1 MVLLVHKAKLIDA
14 VFHSPD
20 VLDEARFRP
29 KYFTRKR
36 KMPYDKLLHFMLSG
50 RKATAQASL
59 DEYFKLAGDEIHMSQ
74 QAYSKARNHFDHSPF
89 RKAFYVTRD
98 ADYADDSSLG
108 RFLGFKIFAVD
119 GSLIPLP
126 NIPALR
132 EEFGAIG
139 AGATSP
145 TARASIAYDVINDQI
160 VDADITPLSTDERTL
175 ASQHLDALKGIIQM
189 EDSIFIYDRG
199 YASESLVRKI
209 TGTGIGAYFLMRVRR
224 KFNLDVDAAPM
235 GSSYVKLADDLEVR
249 VVKFELSSGETETL
263 ITNLSDLD
271 EGLFQEL
278 YFKRWPVEVK
288 YDIIK
293 NKLELP
299 NFTGWSS
306 NVIRQDFWISMLL
319 ANVAAT
325 AKTEAD
331 IKIKEERSGKENK
344 YEYQANVNTVIA
356 SLRSRFADAVFEEDP
371 DRRTLKIGRIIKEV
385 AKSAVPI
392 RPNRDVSRVKNSRKV
407 KYHHNK
413 KSNI

>member
-1 MVLLVHKAKLIDA
+1 
-14 VFHSPD
+14 
-20 VLDEARFRP
+20 
-29 KYFTRKR
+29 
-36 KMPYDKLLHFMLSG
+36 MLSG
-50 RKATAQASL
+50 RKSATQAAL

-74 QAYSKARNHFDHSPF
+74 QAYSKARNNFNHSPF

-98 ADYADDSSLG
+98 EDYADDSDLG
-108 RFLGFKIFAVD
+108 RFHGYKIFAVD

-132 EEFGAIG
+132 REFGAIG

-175 ASQHLDALKGIIQM
+175 ALQHLDALKGIIQM
-189 EDSIFIYDRG
+189 EDSLFIYDRG
-199 YASESLVRKI
+199 YASKTLIRKI
-209 TGTGIGAYFLMRVRR
+209 AGADIGAYFLMRVRR
-224 KFNLDVDAAPM
+224 KFNLDVDAAPL
-235 GSSYVKLADDLEVR
+235 GSSIVKLADDLQVR
-249 VVKFELSSGETETL
+249 VVKFVLPSGETEML
-263 ITNLSDLD
+263 ITNLFDLD

-278 YFKRWPVEVK
+278 YFKRWPVEIK
-288 YDIIK
+288 YDIVK

-325 AKTEAD
+325 AKAEAD
-331 IKIKEERSGKENK
+331 VKIKEERAGKNNK

-356 SLRSRFADAVFEEDP
+356 SLRSRFADAVFDENP
-371 DRRTLKIGRIIKEV
+371 ITRSRKVNLIIAEV
-385 AKSAVPI
+385 AKSVVPI
-392 RPNRDVSRVKNSRKV
+392 RPGRDVPRKTTNRKV

-413 KSNI
+413 KSNL

>member
-1 MVLLVHKAKLIDA
+1 MISLLHKAKSIDV
-14 VFHSPD
+14 VFRSPD
-20 VLDEARFRP
+20 ALNEARS
-29 KYFTRKR
+29 KSVYFTRKR
-36 KMPYDKLLHFMLSG
+36 KMPFHKLLHFMLSG
-50 RKATAQASL
+50 RKSATQAAL

-74 QAYSKARNHFDHSPF
+74 QAYSKARNNFDHSPF

-98 ADYADDSSLG
+98 EDYADDSDLG
-108 RFLGFKIFAVD
+108 RFHGYKIFAVD

-132 EEFGAIG
+132 REFGAIG

-175 ASQHLDALKGIIQM
+175 ALQHLDALKGIIQM
-189 EDSIFIYDRG
+189 EDSLFIYDRG
-199 YASESLVRKI
+199 YASKTLIRKI
-209 TGTGIGAYFLMRVRR
+209 TGADIDACFLMRVRR
-224 KFNLDVDAAPM
+224 KFNLDVDAAPL
-235 GSSYVKLADDLEVR
+235 GSSIVKLADDLQVR
-249 VVKFELSSGETETL
+249 VVKFVLPSGETEML
-263 ITNLSDLD
+263 ITNLFDLD

-278 YFKRWPVEVK
+278 YFKRWPVEIK
-288 YDIIK
+288 YDIVK

-325 AKTEAD
+325 AKAEAD
-331 IKIKEERSGKENK
+331 VKIKEERAGKNNK
-344 YEYQANVNTVIA
+344 YKYQANVNTVNA
-356 SLRSRFADAVFEEDP
+356 SLRSRFADAVFDENP
-371 DRRTLKIGRIIKEV
+371 ITRIRKVNLIIAEV
-385 AKSAVPI
+385 AKSVVPI
-392 RPNRDVSRVKNSRKV
+392 RPGRDVPRKTTNRKV

-413 KSNI
+413 KSNL

>member
-1 MVLLVHKAKLIDA
+1 MVSLVHKAKLIDV
-14 VFHSPD
+14 VFHSLE
-20 VLDEARFRP
+20 VLNKARFYSE
-29 KYFTRKR
+29 YFTRKR
-36 KMPYDKLLHFMLSG
+36 KMPFYELLRFMLSG
-50 RKATAQASL
+50 RKSATQAAL

-98 ADYADDSSLG
+98 ADYADNSSLG
-108 RFLGFKIFAVD
+108 KFLGYKIFAVD

-132 EEFGAIG
+132 EEFGAVG

-145 TARASIAYDVINDQI
+145 TARASIAYDIINDQI

-175 ASQHLDALKGIIQM
+175 ALQHLDALKGVIQM
-189 EDSIFIYDRG
+189 EDSLFIYDRG
-199 YASESLVRKI
+199 YASETLIRKI
-209 TGTGIGAYFLMRVRR
+209 AGTEIGAHFLMRVRR
-224 KFNLDVDAAPM
+224 KFNLDADAAPM
-235 GSSYVKLADDLEVR
+235 GSSLVKLADDLQVR
-249 VVKFELSSGETETL
+249 VVKFILPSGETETL
-263 ITNLSDLD
+263 ITNLFDLD
-271 EGLFQEL
+271 EGLVQEL
-278 YFKRWPVEVK
+278 YFKRWPVEIK
-288 YDIIK
+288 YDIVK

-325 AKTEAD
+325 AKAEAD
-331 IKIKEERSGKENK
+331 VKIKEERAGKDNK
-344 YEYQANVNTVIA
+344 YEYQTNVNTIIA
-356 SLRSRFADAVFEEDP
+356 SLRSRFADAVFDEDP
-371 DRRTLKIGRIIKEV
+371 DRRKHKVDRIINEV

-392 RPNRDVSRVKNSRKV
+392 RPNRNVSRVKSSRKV